1 MVAIVP
7 QEHWDR
13 VGIVLGKIKAA
24 QLKEKDVYLN
34 FTSKSTWESVT
45 KGRASEKTTNKIL
58 GNAERYVDAIL
69 KERNSKLSSYL

>member
-13 VGIVLGKIKAA
+13 VGIMLGKIKAA

-34 FTSKSTWESVT
+34 FTSKSTWENAT
-45 KGRASEKTTNKIL
+45 KGRASESTTNRVL
-58 GNAERYVDAIL
+58 DQAESYVDVIL
-69 KERNSKLSSYL
+69 KERNSKLANYL

>member
-13 VGIVLGKIKAA
+13 VGVVLGKIKAA

-45 KGRASEKTTNKIL
+45 KGRASEVTTNRVLEK
-58 GNAERYVDAIL
+58 AEQYVDVIL

>member
-45 KGRASEKTTNKIL
+45 KGRASEMTTNRIL
-58 GNAERYVDAIL
+58 EQAESYVDAIL
-69 KERNSKLSSYL
+69 KERNSKLANYL